1 MSKKEILN
9 KLKKGD
15 SILIDYTKE
24 LNKFEDED
32 EKNEI
37 VTKLSLV
44 LKITDTKIKFQDS
57 SSIYPFELTKQY
69 LLNSDLELE
78 LIENC

>member
-9 KLKKGD
+9 KLQKGD
-15 SILIDYTKE
+15 SILINYTKE
-24 LNKFEDED
+24 LNKFADED
-32 EKNEI
+32 EENET

-44 LKITDTKIKFQDS
+44 LEITDTKIKFQDS
-57 SSIYPFELTKQY
+57 SSVYPFELTKQY
-69 LLNSDLELE
+69 LLNSDLQLE